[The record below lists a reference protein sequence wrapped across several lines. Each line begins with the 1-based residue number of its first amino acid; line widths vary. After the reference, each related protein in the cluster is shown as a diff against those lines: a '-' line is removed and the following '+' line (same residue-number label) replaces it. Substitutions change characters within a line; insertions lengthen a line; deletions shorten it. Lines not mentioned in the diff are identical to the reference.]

1 LCHCLESSS
10 QFCVICISSPQF
22 LCHCLESSSQF
33 CVICISSPQ
42 FLCHC
47 LESSSQFCVIC
58 ISSPQFV
65 CHCLESSSQFC
76 VICISSPQFLSRLF
90 YFIISVFVSSILG
103 HHLRICDI
111 GMTLPS
117 QFLCHRYGLSS
128 DFVSSAL
135 GLNMH
140 SVVVMSSQPE
150 VLCPLFELSFS
161 L

>member
-1 LCHCLESSS
+1 MKTSYLIIWYVVYISIFNHVWSVRSLCISPPHVLCHLYAAHHLSFCAIVWSLHLNSVSSG
-10 QFCVICISSPQF
+10 
-22 LCHCLESSSQF
+22 
-33 CVICISSPQ
+33 
-42 FLCHC
+42 
-47 LESSSQFCVIC
+47 
-58 ISSPQFV
+58 
-65 CHCLESSSQFC
+65 
-76 VICISSPQFLSRLF
+76 ISSPQFLSRLF